1 MKVLIVFNILI
12 FSVYCSIIAYYN
24 ITINIWLNQGVDF
37 LDTIISMLT
46 GLIRYI
52 LPIMAVIILATCVIS
67 LFRNRPRLHKLAQLV
82 DQNNGSIIDIDRFET
97 SIGKSRSND
106 IVLPM
111 PNVSRFHAVIAK
123 KRKEWVITDT
133 FSKTGILV
141 NGKKIEDKSVIE
153 DGDIITIGSIPLKF
167 LCAEAVSA
175 QLKTEMRSAA
185 GELGRQNNA
194 NVAYAVLVDVK
205 THRPIYLR
213 KKDVLIGRGENS
225 DIQINLDTVSSEH
238 ARIHLTSRGWALSD
252 LNSHNGTKLNGR
264 YITQPQLIFDEDTIT
279 FGERV
284 FVFYEK

>member
-1 MKVLIVFNILI
+1 METALSF
-12 FSVYCSIIAYYN
+12 
-24 ITINIWLNQGVDF
+24 
-37 LDTIISMLT
+37 LT
-46 GLIRYI
+46 GVLRYV
-52 LPIMAVIILATCVIS
+52 LPVLAVIILFTCIIS

-82 DQNNGSIIDIDRFET
+82 DQNNGSIIDIDRWET
-97 SIGKSRSND
+97 SIGKSKSND

-133 FSKTGILV
+133 FSKTGIKLNDRSV
-141 NGKKIEDKSVIE
+141 HGSAVIE

-167 LCAEAVSA
+167 LCAASSKTQMRNEASE
-175 QLKTEMRSAA
+175 LK
-185 GELGRQNNA
+185 QNTG

-213 KKDVLIGRGENS
+213 KKDVLIGRGQNS
-225 DIQINLDTVSSEH
+225 DIQINLDTISSEH

-264 YITQPQLIFDEDTIT
+264 FITQPQLIFDEDTIT
-279 FGERV
+279 FGDRV

>member
-1 MKVLIVFNILI
+1 M
-12 FSVYCSIIAYYN
+12 
-24 ITINIWLNQGVDF
+24 
-37 LDTIISMLT
+37 DTIISVIT
-46 GLIRYI
+46 SGIRYI
-52 LPIMAVIILATCVIS
+52 LPVLALIILATCIIS

-82 DQNNGSIIDIDRFET
+82 DNNNGSIIDIDRFET
-97 SIGKSRSND
+97 SIGKSKSND

-111 PNVSRFHAVIAK
+111 PNISRFHAVISK
-123 KRKEWVITDT
+123 KRNEWIITDT

-141 NGKKIEDKSVIE
+141 NGEKIDGKAVIE

-175 QLKTEMRSAA
+175 QSKNQMRSAA
-185 GELGRQNNA
+185 GELKQQSG

-213 KKDVLIGRGENS
+213 KKDVLIGRGENA

-238 ARIHLTSRGWALSD
+238 ARIHMTSRGWALSD

-264 YITQPQLIFDEDTIT
+264 FITQPQLIFDEDTIT

-284 FVFYEK
+284 FVFYER

>member
-1 MKVLIVFNILI
+1 M
-12 FSVYCSIIAYYN
+12 
-24 ITINIWLNQGVDF
+24 
-37 LDTIISMLT
+37 DTIISMLT

-97 SIGKSRSND
+97 SIGKSKSND

-175 QLKTEMRSAA
+175 QSKTEMRNAA
-185 GELGRQNNA
+185 GELNRQNNI
-194 NVAYAVLVDVK
+194 NIAYAVLVDVK

-213 KKDVLIGRGENS
+213 QKDVLIGRGEKA

-264 YITQPQLIFDEDTIT
+264 FITQPQLIFDEDTIT

>member
-1 MKVLIVFNILI
+1 M
-12 FSVYCSIIAYYN
+12 
-24 ITINIWLNQGVDF
+24 
-37 LDTIISMLT
+37 DTIISMLT

-97 SIGKSRSND
+97 SIGKSKSND

-175 QLKTEMRSAA
+175 QSKTEMRNAA
-185 GELGRQNNA
+185 GELNRQNNI
-194 NVAYAVLVDVK
+194 NIAYAVLVDVK

-213 KKDVLIGRGENS
+213 KKDVLIGRGEKA

-264 YITQPQLIFDEDTIT
+264 FITQPQLIFDEDTIT

>member
-1 MKVLIVFNILI
+1 METALSF
-12 FSVYCSIIAYYN
+12 
-24 ITINIWLNQGVDF
+24 
-37 LDTIISMLT
+37 LT
-46 GLIRYI
+46 GALRYVLPVLAVVI
-52 LPIMAVIILATCVIS
+52 LFTCIIS

-82 DQNNGSIIDIDRFET
+82 DQNNGSIIDIDRWET
-97 SIGKSRSND
+97 SIGKSKSND

-133 FSKTGILV
+133 FSKTGIKLNDRSV
-141 NGKKIEDKSVIE
+141 HGSAVIE
-153 DGDIITIGSIPLKF
+153 DGDIITIGSTPLKF

-175 QLKTEMRSAA
+175 SSKTQMRNEASELK
-185 GELGRQNNA
+185 QNTG

-213 KKDVLIGRGENS
+213 KKDVLIGRGQNS
-225 DIQINLDTVSSEH
+225 DIQINLDTISSEH

-264 YITQPQLIFDEDTIT
+264 FITQPQLIFDEDTIT
-279 FGERV
+279 FGDRV